1 VVNRLR
7 LATEQ
12 TKSPLSQVK
21 RTDSDASVVERG
33 SRRSS
38 TLLLIFLFVFD
49 SFCIP
54 LALLLVSRDVAK
66 SFHVSM
72 FGVKMITACLLFVAP
87 ALVLLL
93 NGAFVLHLMLVRDN
107 RDLPSHAV
115 CVPASARR
123 RATCSKH
130 TSGQGGS
137 QLAALPSA
145 CGHMCC
151 R

>member
-38 TLLLIFLFVFD
+38 TLLLLDLFVCLFLIHR
-49 SFCIP
+49 CRRVIP
-54 LALLLVSRDVAK
+54 C
-66 SFHVSM
+66 FH
-72 FGVKMITACLLFVAP
+72 GVKMITVCLQFVAP

-93 NGAFVLHLMLVRDN
+93 NGAFVLH
-107 RDLPSHAV
+107 
-115 CVPASARR
+115 
-123 RATCSKH
+123 T
-130 TSGQGGS
+130 
-137 QLAALPSA
+137 
-145 CGHMCC
+145 
-151 R
+151 